1 AGMKTIHVFD
11 MTQPIIDQPELLIRQ
26 GGSHTATTVMT
37 TDDNVSHLKY
47 IYCIIEH
54 TEQIHIT
61 VDNYIGNVAMNEYF
75 ARFGIGDLIR
85 RYSAVGAT
93 YPQYW
98 RLLPFRE
105 TLEKIGIISECLFY
119 KFFISFK

>member
-1 AGMKTIHVFD
+1 VIQTVSPAVQRELGSLLPGILNDRCFGKIINAFHNVQLHQAVGLLIKIRDTFELAGMKTIHVFD

-61 VDNYIGNVAMNEYF
+61 VDNYIGNVA
-75 ARFGIGDLIR
+75 
-85 RYSAVGAT
+85 
-93 YPQYW
+93 
-98 RLLPFRE
+98 
-105 TLEKIGIISECLFY
+105 
-119 KFFISFK
+119 